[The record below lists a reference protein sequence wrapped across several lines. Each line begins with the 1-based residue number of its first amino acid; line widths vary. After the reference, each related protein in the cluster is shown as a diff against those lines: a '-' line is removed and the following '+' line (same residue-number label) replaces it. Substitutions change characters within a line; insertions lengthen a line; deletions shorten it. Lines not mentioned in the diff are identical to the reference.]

1 MNLLSSYRTRKS
13 ETDYRRKNGDLKFDP
28 RMPIESDYGRLVF
41 STAFRRLHD
50 KTQVFPLTSNDNT
63 HSRLTHSLEVASVG
77 KSFALNIFKDEDM
90 CKAFGSDANN
100 PRLWKTLTTLIEVVY
115 LAHDIGNPPLGHFG
129 ETAIKCFFTR
139 LFDEMKEDLDKYRE
153 IKDLKSISHPIILS
167 ELSRYADQENKH
179 KAITSIEEFLTTSN
193 LRLDYT
199 EFDGNAEGF
208 RVLTKLQFL
217 NDLHGLNLTSASL
230 ASFLKYPNTGESKK
244 SNNKD
249 EDQLSQ
255 HKHGVFETEKTV
267 MQKVMDACDIT
278 RIDDNSYHR
287 HPISYIMEASD
298 TICYL
303 LMDLEDAI
311 SKGWLGYNDVRTLL
325 MQSKKGKDII
335 YMAEGHFDANAP
347 EKKKIVQL
355 RSELM
360 SYLVKLAFDNF
371 KAHFTEICDGKY
383 NEELVFDDRELIAK
397 TLQKYSVSH
406 VYSHREIENLELT
419 GEAVIT
425 GLLDYYIRYL
435 FHPQKEY
442 RFHCKHII
450 SKTIFMTT
458 LQEHLDYNNAGTK
471 AWNEYED
478 FDPKDLGFEE
488 KLRIIR
494 DHVSSM
500 TDKYAV
506 DQYRKLSGQKI

>member
-13 ETDYRRKNGDLKFDP
+13 ETDYRREFGDLKFDP

-41 STAFRRLHD
+41 SSAFRRLHD
-50 KTQVFPLTSNDNT
+50 KTQVFPLTNNDNT

-77 KSFALNIFKDEDM
+77 KSFALNIVKDEEL
-90 CKAFGSDANN
+90 CKAFGAEANN
-100 PRLWKTLTTLIEVVY
+100 PRLWKTLTTLIEVVC

-129 ETAIKCFFTR
+129 ETAIRCFFIR
-139 LFDEMKEDLDKYRE
+139 LFDDMKENLSKYKVSKNINDL
-153 IKDLKSISHPIILS
+153 SHPIILS
-167 ELSRYADQENKH
+167 ELSRYSDQKDKIN
-179 KAITSIEEFLTTSN
+179 AINWIDEFLTSSN
-193 LRLDYT
+193 LKFDYT

-230 ASFLKYPNTGESKK
+230 ASFLKYPNTGKSKK
-244 SNNKD
+244 SKNKD
-249 EDQLSQ
+249 EDQLAQ
-255 HKHGVFETEKTV
+255 HKHGVFETEKDV
-267 MQKVMDACDIT
+267 LQKVMEACDIT
-278 RIDDNSYHR
+278 KIDDNSYHR

-311 SKGWLGYNDVRTLL
+311 SKGWFGYNDVRTLL
-325 MQSKKGKDII
+325 MQSKKGENII
-335 YMAEGHFDANAP
+335 HMSEGHFDADAP
-347 EKKKIVQL
+347 EKKRIVQL

-360 SYLVKLAFDNF
+360 SYLVKLAFENF
-371 KAHFTEICDGKY
+371 KTHFNDICEGKY
-383 NEELVFDDRELIAK
+383 MEELVFDDNEQIAK
-397 TLQKYSVSH
+397 TLQKFSVTH

-442 RFHCKHII
+442 RLHCKHII

-458 LQEHLDYNNAGTK
+458 LQEHLDFIKTGTK

-494 DHVSSM
+494 DHVASM

>member
-13 ETDYRRKNGDLKFDP
+13 ETDYRRENGDLKFDP

-50 KTQVFPLTSNDNT
+50 KTQVFPLTNNDNT

-77 KSFALNIFKDEDM
+77 KSFALNIVKDEEL
-90 CKAFGSDANN
+90 CKAFGAEAND
-100 PRLWKTLTTLIEVVY
+100 PRLWKTLTSLIEVVC

-139 LFDEMKEDLDKYRE
+139 LFDEMKEDLDKYHE
-153 IKDLKSISHPIILS
+153 NDDMKSISHPIILS
-167 ELSRYADQENKH
+167 ELSQYSDQEGKRR
-179 KAITSIEEFLTTSN
+179 AIAWIDEFLTSSN

-230 ASFLKYPNTGESKK
+230 ASFLKYPNTGKSKK
-244 SNNKD
+244 SKNKD

-255 HKHGVFETEKTV
+255 HKHGVFETEKEF
-267 MQKVMDACDIT
+267 MQKVMDACGIT

-311 SKGWLGYNDVRTLL
+311 SKGWLGYNDVRSLL
-325 MQSKKGKDII
+325 VQSKKGKKII
-335 YMAEGHFDANAP
+335 NMAEEHFKANDP

-360 SYLVKLAFDNF
+360 SYLVRLAFDNF
-371 KAHFTEICDGKY
+371 KTHFVDICEGRYK
-383 NEELVFDDRELIAK
+383 EELVFDDSEHIAK
-397 TLQKYSVSH
+397 TLQKYSVTQ

-425 GLLDYYIRYL
+425 GLLEYYIRYL
-435 FHPQKEY
+435 FHSKKEY
-442 RFHCKHII
+442 RLHCKHIM
-450 SKTIFMTT
+450 SKTIFLTT
-458 LQEHLDYNNAGTK
+458 LQEHLDYTNAGTK

-494 DHVSSM
+494 DHVASM

-506 DQYRKLSGQKI
+506 DQYRKLSGQRI